1 MLTITP
7 IATEAIRVI
16 VQSSDAPEEGGLR
29 ISVAPQN
36 DAQAAL
42 AISIS
47 AAPQE
52 GDAVVDQDGA
62 HVFLDETA
70 ASALDDKAL
79 DARIQGDQIAFE
91 VVEQAGN
98 GETDGPRTGAAD

>member
-7 IATEAIRVI
+7 TATEAIRVI
-16 VQSSDAPEEGGLR
+16 VQSSDAPEEGGIR
-29 ISVAPQN
+29 ISVAPEN
-36 DAQAAL
+36 EAEAAL

-47 AAPQE
+47 AGPQE
-52 GDAVVDQDGA
+52 GDAVVDQGGA

-79 DARIQGDQIAFE
+79 DARIEGDQIAFQ
-91 VVEQAGN
+91 VVEQTGN
-98 GETDGPRTGAAD
+98 GDGRPSRGAAGE

>member
-1 MLTITP
+1 M
-7 IATEAIRVI
+7 I
-16 VQSSDAPEEGGLR
+16 VQSSDAPEEGGIR
-29 ISVAPQN
+29 ISVAP
-36 DAQAAL
+36 DEAQAAL

-52 GDAVVDQDGA
+52 GDAVVDQGGA

-79 DARIQGDQIAFE
+79 DARIEGDQIAFQ
-91 VVEQAGN
+91 VVEQTGN
-98 GETDGPRTGAAD
+98 GDGKPSQGAAGD

>member
-7 IATEAIRVI
+7 TATEAIRVI
-16 VQSSDAPEEGGLR
+16 VQSSDAPEEGGIR
-29 ISVAPQN
+29 ISVAR
-36 DAQAAL
+36 DEAQAAL

-52 GDAVVDQDGA
+52 GDAVVDQGGA

-79 DARIQGDQIAFE
+79 DARIEGDQIAFQ
-91 VVEQAGN
+91 VVEQTGN
-98 GETDGPRTGAAD
+98 GDGKPSQGAAGD

>member
-7 IATEAIRVI
+7 TATEAIRVI
-16 VQSSDAPEEGGLR
+16 VQSSDAPEEGGIR
-29 ISVAPQN
+29 ISVAP
-36 DAQAAL
+36 DEAQAAL

-52 GDAVVDQDGA
+52 GDAVGDQGGA

-79 DARIQGDQIAFE
+79 DARIEGDQIAFQ
-91 VVEQAGN
+91 VVGQTGC
-98 GETDGPRTGAAD
+98 DGKPSQGAAGD

>member
-16 VQSSDAPEEGGLR
+16 VHSSDAPEEGGIR
-29 ISVAPQN
+29 ISVTPQN
-36 DAQAAL
+36 DAQAAR
-42 AISIS
+42 AISIIAS
-47 AAPQE
+47 PQE
-52 GDAVVDQDGA
+52 GDAVVDQD

-91 VVEQAGN
+91 VVEQPGN
-98 GETDGPRTGAAD
+98 GEADRPQTSAGD

>member
-1 MLTITP
+1 
-7 IATEAIRVI
+7 VI
-16 VQSSDAPEEGGLR
+16 VQSSDAPEEGGIR
-29 ISVAPQN
+29 ISVAP
-36 DAQAAL
+36 DEAQAAL

-52 GDAVVDQDGA
+52 GDAVVDQGGA

-79 DARIQGDQIAFE
+79 DARIEGDQIAFQ
-91 VVEQAGN
+91 VVEQTGN
-98 GETDGPRTGAAD
+98 GDGKPSQGAAGD

>member
-7 IATEAIRVI
+7 TATEAIRVI
-16 VQSSDAPEEGGLR
+16 VQSSDAPEEGGIR
-29 ISVAPQN
+29 ISVAP
-36 DAQAAL
+36 DEAQAAL

-52 GDAVVDQDGA
+52 GDAVVDQGGA

-79 DARIQGDQIAFE
+79 DARIEGDQIAFQ
-91 VVEQAGN
+91 VVEQGGN
-98 GETDGPRTGAAD
+98 GDGRPSQGATGE

>member
-7 IATEAIRVI
+7 TATEAIRVI
-16 VQSSDAPEEGGLR
+16 VQSSDAPEEGGIR
-29 ISVAPQN
+29 ISVAP
-36 DAQAAL
+36 DEAQAAL

-52 GDAVVDQDGA
+52 GDAVVDQAGA

-79 DARIQGDQIAFE
+79 DARIEGDQIAFQ
-91 VVEQAGN
+91 VVEQTGN
-98 GETDGPRTGAAD
+98 GDGKPSQGAAGD